1 MWIRLLLAVLLAL
14 TASCSPSTTPQ
25 SPGPQSVDPAPKPA
39 SAPPPVVASATPAG
53 KEKCGAE
60 TCVPPAK
67 CESYS
72 GMTPGSLNSSCVIRC
87 GANKSCP
94 AGKTCTMIYDGPG
107 EVCQ

>member
-1 MWIRLLLAVLLAL
+1 MWIRLLSVLLVL

-25 SPGPQSVDPAPKPA
+25 SPGPPSVDPAPKPA
-39 SAPPPVVASATPAG
+39 GGQPPVAASATPAG
-53 KEKCGAE
+53 EKCGAE

-72 GMTPGSLNSSCVIRC
+72 GMTQGSLNSSCVIRC
-87 GANKSCP
+87 GPNKSCP
-94 AGKTCTMIYDGPG
+94 AGKTCAMINDGPG